1 VPFASLYPIPARPLN
16 LQIAAVLLHRSEKSV
31 WVIRVDP
38 LTFHFQA
45 IADFLALKALFTSRT
60 PESIKPSFDRL
71 RQQQLLGVRVAG
83 EQKCGFGHLAAARP
97 S

>member
-60 PESIKPSFDRL
+60 PESIKPSFDRR
-71 RQQQLLGVRVAG
+71 RQRPLLS
-83 EQKCGFGHLAAARP
+83 L